1 MRPTLERF
9 SRVGRF
15 LFLVGRDKMEL
26 RDRIFTARLTARQAS
41 RLGELAAAARVS
53 RSRVVG
59 LLIDAALRI
68 EPPKL
73 EFQMTERGKK

>member
-1 MRPTLERF
+1 
-9 SRVGRF
+9 
-15 LFLVGRDKMEL
+15 MEL

>member
-1 MRPTLERF
+1 MERF

>member
-1 MRPTLERF
+1 LERF